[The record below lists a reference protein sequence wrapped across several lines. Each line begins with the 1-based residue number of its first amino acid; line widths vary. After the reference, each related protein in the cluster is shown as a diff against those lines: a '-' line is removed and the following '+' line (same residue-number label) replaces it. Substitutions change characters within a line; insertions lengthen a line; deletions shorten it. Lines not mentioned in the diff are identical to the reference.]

1 MKTKLTK
8 AEQEIVDW
16 YKVKYRFDTAK
27 NEEDKQ
33 AAIKYLREY
42 CEKYKLNYKRQ
53 FSHLLI
59 NLSIL

>member
-1 MKTKLTK
+1 MKTKFTK
-8 AEQEIVDW
+8 AEQKLIDW

-42 CEKYKLNYKRQ
+42 CDKYKCSYKRE
-53 FSHLLI
+53 FSHLY
-59 NLSIL
+59 

>member
-33 AAIKYLREY
+33 AAIKYLMEY
-42 CEKYKLNYKRQ
+42 CEKYKLNFKRK
-53 FSHLLI
+53 
-59 NLSIL
+59 LSYFNK

>member
-1 MKTKLTK
+1 MKTKFTK

-42 CEKYKLNYKRQ
+42 CDKYKLNFKRK
-53 FSHLLI
+53 
-59 NLSIL
+59 LSYFND